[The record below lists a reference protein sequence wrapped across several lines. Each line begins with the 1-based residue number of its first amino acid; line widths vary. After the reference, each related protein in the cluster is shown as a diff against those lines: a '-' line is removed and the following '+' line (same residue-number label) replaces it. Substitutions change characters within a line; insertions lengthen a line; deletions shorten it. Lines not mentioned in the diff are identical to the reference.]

1 MLSCTAQ
8 TMVPPV
14 STGSAAGRGAYQVTT
29 SPSMT
34 SSPSGCPKRQAPGR
48 MHRWLRQGRQLRMGD
63 LLPSTFGSVAHSHTQ
78 DSGSAQVSDGP
89 KPDCRMCP
97 RKPHFTTEP
106 PHVRSVHW
114 WHEGTGPLTL
124 SRPGE
129 RSACITEELP

>member
-78 DSGSAQVSDGP
+78 ATLLVKSQRCNVHCYQGAFHRGKVPIFLSFKDGMSKLFP
-89 KPDCRMCP
+89 
-97 RKPHFTTEP
+97 TN
-106 PHVRSVHW
+106 
-114 WHEGTGPLTL
+114 L
-124 SRPGE
+124 
-129 RSACITEELP
+129 